1 MNMEQ
6 VQVGF
11 LGTGVMGAPMAA
23 CLLRSGFSVSVWNR
37 TADKCQPLQAQGAKV
52 MSSPVAVAAAAE
64 ILILCLSDTAAI
76 DEVLFGAEG
85 VVTAPADQLRDLLII
100 DMSTVSPAASRE
112 CSDKLAGHGIAML
125 DAPVSGSREGA
136 CQGTLSIMVGGSGE
150 KFDQV
155 RPLLAAM
162 GTTLVH
168 VGERCG
174 DGQTVKLVNQL
185 LASGHT
191 LIMSEA
197 LLFAQA
203 GGVDLEKTLE
213 AVSAG
218 AAGSWMLSNRGP
230 QVIRRDFSPAFSID
244 LQIKSL
250 EAVLAVG
257 SENGAPL
264 PTTAQLY
271 QYYRSLQAQ
280 GLGGE
285 GHHAVIKAL
294 EGLAG
299 FQVGPISSP
308 EPDSN
313 KESQ

>member
-1 MNMEQ
+1 
-6 VQVGF
+6 
-11 LGTGVMGAPMAA
+11 MAE
-23 CLLRSGFSVSVWNR
+23 CLLRSGFDLVVWNR
-37 TADKCQPLQAQGAKV
+37 TRDKCLALEQQGATH
-52 MSSPVAVAAAAE
+52 MASPAQAAATAD
-64 ILILCLSDTAAI
+64 IIILCLSDAAAI
-76 DEVLFGAEG
+76 DEVLFGPDG
-85 VVTAPADQLRDLLII
+85 VVCAPADHLAELLVI
-100 DMSTVSPAASRE
+100 DMSTISPAASRACQE
-112 CSDKLAGHGIAML
+112 RLAGYGITML

-136 CQGTLSIMVGGSGE
+136 TQGTLSIMVGGDSDR
-150 KFDQV
+150 FDQV

-168 VGERCG
+168 VGARCG

-218 AAGSWMLSNRGP
+218 AAGSWMLTNRGP

-250 EAVLAVG
+250 EAVLAVARD
-257 SENGAPL
+257 NGAPV

-271 QYYRSLQAQ
+271 QYYRALQAQ

-299 FQVGPISSP
+299 FKVGPHQQSG
-308 EPDSN
+308 EM
-313 KESQ
+313 

>member
-1 MNMEQ
+1 MKI
-6 VQVGF
+6 GF
-11 LGTGVMGAPMAA
+11 IGLGIMGAGMAA
-23 CLLRSGFSVSVWNR
+23 NLLKSGFDVRVWNR
-37 TADKCQPLQAQGAKV
+37 SAEKTTALLGQGAV
-52 MSSPVAVAAAAE
+52 PAATPAALAADSDVVILCVSDAAAVAQLLFAE
-64 ILILCLSDTAAI
+64 Q
-76 DEVLFGAEG
+76 G
-85 VVTAPADQLRDLLII
+85 VVSGAQRGLLVI
-100 DMSTVSPAASRE
+100 DMSTISPRDSRAHAE
-112 CSDKLAGHGIAML
+112 RLTAQGLRML

-136 CQGTLSIMVGGSGE
+136 EQGTLSIMVGGDPATFEECRAIFS
-150 KFDQV
+150 
-155 RPLLAAM
+155 AM

-203 GGVDLEKTLE
+203 GGVDLEKTLA

-230 QVIRRDFSPAFSID
+230 QVIRRDWTPGFTID
-244 LQIKSL
+244 LQLKSL
-250 EAVLAVG
+250 SAVLSAAADHGV
-257 SENGAPL
+257 PV

-271 QYYRSLQAQ
+271 QYYRALQAQ
-280 GLGGE
+280 GLGEE
-285 GHHAVIKAL
+285 GHHALIKAL

-299 FQVGPISSP
+299 FRVGVA
-308 EPDSN
+308 E
-313 KESQ
+313 